1 MDGQV
6 EWHML
11 AHRCSLEQRE
21 LNWEQVLAAEARA
34 GPSRRVSMC
43 VWIMSEWTVAIVV
56 ASSASDSPE
65 MQIIVTYK

>member
-1 MDGQV
+1 
-6 EWHML
+6 ML

-43 VWIMSEWTVAIVV
+43 VWIMSEWTAAIVV
-56 ASSASDSPE
+56 VSSASDSPVI
-65 MQIIVTYK
+65 QIIVVYK